1 MSLGSSAQN
10 INFNQEKAI
19 DGAATGMLKEETK
32 KEELTTELTR
42 EELRLIDQG
51 QYENKYGDEKIDYEE
66 AIKMTPIE
74 EEEALGFQF

>member
-1 MSLGSSAQN
+1 MKNKKQGEALIINGSKRA
-10 INFNQEKAI
+10 F
-19 DGAATGMLKEETK
+19 MRV
-32 KEELTTELTR
+32 ELTR